1 MARLDRAAG
10 LTGEH
15 AADPA
20 TDGARPAVD
29 PIVGERL
36 VVDGIAKAFGGN
48 QALDGASLSA
58 EPGEV
63 TALIGP
69 NGSGKTTMLNM
80 ICGFYKPDSG
90 RILVGDNEVQ
100 GQAPDRVARVGVAR
114 TFQTPNIPEHITV
127 LEAVASGR
135 YSTDRVSMVATVLRL
150 PRYRRVR
157 AADLAEAERALEMV
171 GMSHLRDETA
181 TALPLGMRRLLEV
194 ARCVVAEPRVLL
206 LDEVASGLDENEV
219 ERLADLIRDL
229 RGAGATVV
237 LVEHNF
243 RLVLELAN
251 RIVVLAQGAVIADGG
266 PAEIEQ
272 NPRVLSEYLGVS
284 VEESGART
292 IADEEAALS
301 TKVTS

>member
-1 MARLDRAAG
+1 
-10 LTGEH
+10 
-15 AADPA
+15 
-20 TDGARPAVD
+20 
-29 PIVGERL
+29 
-36 VVDGIAKAFGGN
+36 
-48 QALDGASLSA
+48 
-58 EPGEV
+58 
-63 TALIGP
+63 
-69 NGSGKTTMLNM
+69 
-80 ICGFYKPDSG
+80 
-90 RILVGDNEVQ
+90 
-100 GQAPDRVARVGVAR
+100 R

-150 PRYRRVR
+150 PSYRRVR
-157 AADLAEAERALEMV
+157 AADLAEAGRALEMV

-194 ARCVVAEPRVLL
+194 ARSVVAKPRVLL

-219 ERLADLIRDL
+219 ARLADLIRDL
-229 RGAGATVV
+229 RDAGATVV

-251 RIVVLAQGAVIADGG
+251 RIVVLAQGAVIADGS

-284 VEESGART
+284 VEETGART

-301 TKVTS
+301 TEVKS